1 MTDMAIRNMFTKQFA
16 QKPVVTSYGIQC
28 GVHTVDINMS
38 TVWTYLVKEVGHV
51 VERYDSDLLLLYEEV
66 RDHLRGGE
74 VRNGDFFCFGLRDDG
89 VDNTPYVEAACE
101 KGGTPEEALNAYIEL
116 YALKFSFD
124 DGIVKAQ
131 LFLLYRDDKR
141 RQEALAK

>member
-1 MTDMAIRNMFTKQFA
+1 MTDMAVRKMFAEKFA

-28 GVHTVDINMS
+28 GIHTVDINMS

-51 VERYDSDLLLLYEEV
+51 VKRYASDLLISYEEV
-66 RDHLRGGE
+66 RDHLRSGE

-101 KGGTPEEALNAYIEL
+101 KGGAPEDALEAYIEL

-124 DGIVKAQ
+124 DGRVKAQ